1 MVGVGNDGPL
11 TTRTHF
17 VRFQIPPPSFL
28 LNDIFIDMKIIIT
41 EEQFNLLSENKKI
54 TSKDVTK
61 HIFNSLSDDQTE
73 DWDFNDYHNVIKDF
87 GKYWELVMLN
97 PNNLEFNE
105 DFDED
110 TVDEYIDLLD
120 RGIELSPI
128 VIDDENEIID
138 GNHRAQASLLNG
150 SDIMAYRPISK

>member
-1 MVGVGNDGPL
+1 
-11 TTRTHF
+11 
-17 VRFQIPPPSFL
+17 
-28 LNDIFIDMKIIIT
+28 MKIIIT

>member
-1 MVGVGNDGPL
+1 MRGFFMTFRN
-11 TTRTHF
+11 RTPF
-17 VRFQIPPPSFL
+17 GRFSIPPPPFL